1 MKTLKKE
8 PKPLVTNA
16 TTKPLHLHLI
26 IRANVGAGTR
36 LLGSLE

>member
-16 TTKPLHLHLI
+16 NTKPLRLHLI
-26 IRANVGAGTR
+26 IRANVGAGR
-36 LLGSLE
+36 